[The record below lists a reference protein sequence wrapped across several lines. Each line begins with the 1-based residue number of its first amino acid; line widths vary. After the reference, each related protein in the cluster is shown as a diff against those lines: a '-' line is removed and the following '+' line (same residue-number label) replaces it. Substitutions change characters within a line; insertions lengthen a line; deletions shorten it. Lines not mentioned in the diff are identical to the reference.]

1 MNKDKIAEVLAMTFM
16 FPVYIIITPIAFIMG
31 GIYRV
36 YDLWKFYFTREQD
49 DETEHLGYT
58 NEIDIPVSSR
68 ELNAKTHKKVL

>member
-16 FPVYIIITPIAFIMG
+16 FPLYIIITPIAFIMG

-49 DETEHLGYT
+49 DETEDAK
-58 NEIDIPVSSR
+58 EIDIPVSSR